1 MCKKISFCYFD
12 ERSEEKSPSVMQALK
27 ISRYARNDNTDIFS
41 QTRMVIILFI
51 ALLLANTIAFAKP
64 PDWVNGQSNRF
75 PDGLYLVGVG
85 QANSRDRAKSDAL
98 ASIAKIFR
106 ARIEQQTTDWEKYIQ
121 IESRGKT
128 EIEQKKAMESL
139 TDISTDKVIEGA
151 QIIETAQDGAIYY
164 ALAVIDRLQ
173 AKASLTERITDFDEK
188 INASI
193 ELARNT
199 PDKLS
204 RIKNYKRT
212 INTFLRRDAANID
225 LQVISVKGNGI
236 HPAVSLTKVAQ
247 EFDEWLAKNFSIDV
261 KINGTNGP
269 VVQQTIIESL
279 LQEGFPVND
288 GSDTASPDLFVK
300 GDVTLSPVK
309 LPGKPF
315 NYVRWCVD
323 LAILET
329 KGNKIVGVVQKS
341 GREGHISAEEAEARA
356 IRALQPVIIADVGGR
371 IAEYFTGETK
381 TTRSRPSSCARQ

>member
-1 MCKKISFCYFD
+1 M
-12 ERSEEKSPSVMQALK
+12 RLK
-27 ISRYARNDNTDIFS
+27 ISLLL
-41 QTRMVIILFI
+41 LFT
-51 ALLLANTIAFAKP
+51 LLANTIAFAKP
-64 PDWVNGQSNRF
+64 PDWVNGATSAGQSTRF
-75 PDGLYLVGVG
+75 PEGLYLVGVG
-85 QANSRDRAKSDAL
+85 QADSRDRAKSDAL

-106 ARIEQQTTDWEKYIQ
+106 VRIEQQTTDWEKYIQ

-128 EIEQKKAMESL
+128 EIEQKKTIESL
-139 TDISTDKVIEGA
+139 TEVSTDKVIEGA

-173 AKASLTERITDFDEK
+173 ATASLTERITDFDEK
-188 INASI
+188 INVSI
-193 ELARNT
+193 ELARNA

-204 RIKNYKRT
+204 RIKNYKRA

-247 EFDEWLAKNFSIDV
+247 EFDEWLANNFSIDV
-261 KINGTNGP
+261 NVSGTNGP

-279 LQEGFPVND
+279 LQEGFPVNA
-288 GSDTASPDLFVK
+288 GSNTVPPDLFVK

-309 LPGKPF
+309 FPGKPF

-381 TTRSRPSSCARQ
+381 TVRSGSSSCARKLGGTEGQ